1 MLERWIERVIFAS
14 RWLLAPLYIA
24 LAFALFGVILKFG
37 QGLLH
42 FLPHIFEIDESR
54 VILDLLSLVDLALTA
69 SLVVI
74 VIFSGYE
81 NFVSRIDPE
90 GHQDWPEWMTKI
102 SFSGLKLKIMSSIV
116 AISAVQLLRAFL
128 DLRNY
133 SDRDLGWYAGIH
145 LVFVISAIILAWTD
159 RISGESSH

>member
-1 MLERWIERVIFAS
+1 MLERWVERVIFAS

-24 LAFALFGVILKFG
+24 LALALFGVILKFG

-81 NFVSRIDPE
+81 KFVTRNDPE

-102 SFSGLKLKIMSSIV
+102 SFSIV

-128 DLRNY
+128 DLRNF

-145 LVFVISAIILAWTD
+145 LVFVVSAIILAWTD